1 MSDKTKI
8 TVSAI
13 RAKKREG
20 KKIVALTAYDY
31 FTARVLN
38 EAGIDLILVGDSLGM
53 VVLGYENT
61 LLVTMEEMIHHTTA
75 VARGNSRCLLVGD
88 MPFLSYQVSE
98 EEALRNAGRF
108 VQEAGA
114 QAVKLEGG
122 KEMAPLVSRMVG
134 AGIPVLGHIGLT
146 PQDIL
151 NLGGYKVQGRNHE
164 SASALLAD
172 ARALEAAGAFAVVL
186 ECVPAALAGEITA
199 ALSVPTIG
207 IGAGPLC
214 DGQILV
220 TSDLLGMFDRFKP
233 KFVKRYADL
242 WGTTLQALGG
252 YKKEVEEGTFPSSD
266 QSY

>member
-1 MSDKTKI
+1 MTDKGKI

-13 RAKKREG
+13 RAKKKEG

-38 EAGIDLILVGDSLGM
+38 EAGVDIILVGDSLGM

-61 LLVTMEEMIHHTTA
+61 LLVTMEEMIHHMKA
-75 VARGNSRCLLVGD
+75 VSRGNSRCLLVGD
-88 MPFLSYQVSE
+88 MPFLSYQISE

-122 KEMAPLVSRMVG
+122 KSMAPLVSRMVG

-242 WGTTLQALGG
+242 WGTTVAALGE
-252 YKKEVEEGTFPSSD
+252 YKKEVEEGTFPSGE

>member
-1 MSDKTKI
+1 MTDQGKI
-8 TVSAI
+8 TASAI
-13 RAKKREG
+13 RERKKQG

-38 EAGIDLILVGDSLGM
+38 ETGIDLILVGDSLGM

-61 LLVTMEEMIHHTTA
+61 LLVTMEEMIHHTKA

-88 MPFLSYQVSE
+88 MPFLSYQISE

-122 KEMAPLVSRMVG
+122 KEMAPLVARMVG

-233 KFVKRYADL
+233 KFVKRYADF
-242 WGTTLQALGG
+242 WGTTVAALAS
-252 YKKEVEEGTFPSSD
+252 YKKEVEEGSFPSAD

>member
-1 MSDKTKI
+1 MTDATKI
-8 TVSAI
+8 TISVI
-13 RAKKREG
+13 REKKKQGE
-20 KKIVALTAYDY
+20 KITALTAYDY
-31 FTARVLN
+31 FSARVLN

-53 VVLGYENT
+53 VILGYENT
-61 LLVTMEEMIHHTTA
+61 LPVTMEEMIHHAKA
-75 VARGNSRCLLVGD
+75 VSRGNRRCLLVAD
-88 MPFLSYQVSE
+88 MPFLSYHISE

-108 VQEAGA
+108 VREAGA

-122 KEMAPLVSRMVG
+122 KEMAALVSRMVA

-151 NLGGYKVQGRNHE
+151 NLGGYKIQGRDQE
-164 SASALLAD
+164 SARQLIED

-186 ECVPAALAGEITA
+186 ECVPAALAGQITA

-233 KFVKRYADL
+233 KFVKQYADF
-242 WGTTLQALGG
+242 WGTTVKALGE
-252 YKKEVEEGTFPSSD
+252 YKKEVEEGTFPASE